1 MDRHPVLPVG
11 RCSLYPVR
19 VMSDHDH
26 DSNTTTNPTT
36 DLSAELGFWVIP
48 VDVRRAVL
56 GVFFRAGGG
65 PLALDEIVSRCREES
80 GLDLS
85 RLGGVRPGQRVSD
98 ILRHQ
103 VRFGRAEVVARGTYR
118 LLIGKFSDS
127 TRWRCLHWRQ
137 AAHQRNQR
145 PRWGDRVFVPP
156 PAAPP
161 PPPPPPPPVP

>member
-1 MDRHPVLPVG
+1 
-11 RCSLYPVR
+11 
-19 VMSDHDH
+19 MSDHDT
-26 DSNTTTNPTT
+26 SNAKTTTNSTT
-36 DLSAELGFWVIP
+36 DLSTELGFWVIP

-65 PLALDEIVSRCREES
+65 PLTLEDVVTRCREES

-85 RLGGVRPGQRVSD
+85 RLDGVRPGQRVSD

-118 LLIGKFSDS
+118 LFIGEFSDS

-161 PPPPPPPPVP
+161 PPVP